1 MTNYEF
7 RAVFMRFHLYFHA
20 CFDEIIKS
28 VFSYLRRLTINAAM
42 LAFPRSTPL
51 LQRSIDIFDH
61 PTYSSNSAAG
71 LLLWAHAYRQTD
83 GPFH

>member
-28 VFSYLRRLTINAAM
+28 VFSYLRRVNQRGNARIPTQHA
-42 LAFPRSTPL
+42 AAAA
-51 LQRSIDIFDH
+51 IDRYF
-61 PTYSSNSAAG
+61 
-71 LLLWAHAYRQTD
+71 
-83 GPFH
+83 